1 MVKNIRRAGYVRTCQ
16 AKGIASRKVL
26 NSVYGEC
33 VVSRECHEKIARD
46 QVMWGLIAL
55 HFTLIAMRRYER
67 ILS

>member
-1 MVKNIRRAGYVRTCQ
+1 MAKNIRAGYVRTCQ

-26 NSVYGEC
+26 NSVYGQC
-33 VVSRECHEKIARD
+33 VMSRECHEKIVRD

-55 HFTLIAMRRYER
+55 HFTLIAMRRCQG